1 MLKGVRMCAMAG
13 PVVSMREGRK
23 GPTVMWRDQP
33 DQRSFDILPFGFT
46 SVVGREG
53 NKQKRVGVL

>member
-1 MLKGVRMCAMAG
+1 MCAMAG